1 MIDTVRK
8 KIHQIIIYMCF
19 ILLILALTVCIKCAH
34 DASTMHGKSTNESG
48 GDKFDEARAKMV
60 EEDIKARGVTDPE
73 VLRAMGTVKRHLF
86 VDENLQDQAYND
98 HPLPIDEGQ
107 TISQPYIVALMTK
120 ALKIK
125 PDEKVLEIGTG
136 SGYQAAVLAEL
147 TGEVYSIEIKETLAD
162 KAKQNLEKNGYD
174 KVKVKHGDGYFG
186 WEEYAPFNAIII
198 TCAVNH
204 VPAPLLNQL
213 SDGGRLIVPLGD
225 ITYYQNLVLITKE
238 GEDIKTE
245 YICEVRFVPMT
256 GEALKSEEK

>member
-1 MIDTVRK
+1 M
-8 KIHQIIIYMCF
+8 
-19 ILLILALTVCIKCAH
+19 
-34 DASTMHGKSTNESG
+34 N
-48 GDKFDEARAKMV
+48 
-60 EEDIKARGVTDPE
+60 
-73 VLRAMGTVKRHLF
+73 
-86 VDENLQDQAYND
+86 
-98 HPLPIDEGQ
+98 
-107 TISQPYIVALMTK
+107 
-120 ALKIK
+120 
-125 PDEKVLEIGTG
+125 
-136 SGYQAAVLAEL
+136 
-147 TGEVYSIEIKETLAD
+147 SIEIKETLAD